1 MKNTHN
7 AGNGFTLIE
16 VMVTLILLTIG
27 MLGLV
32 AMQGRGIQ
40 YTTDS
45 VQRNNAA
52 MLATDLLEQIRANP
66 STLDNYLLTELPAA
80 GTCDTS
86 TAIQA
91 SDVDQQLTC
100 WSNKVRL
107 LLPDAETLKD
117 QFYVCRSS
125 SPGVCA
131 AGSAVEIQ
139 IAWRASGDGCLDAS
153 APANSDPGICRFR
166 LRGEL

>member
-1 MKNTHN
+1 MNKTRSAN
-7 AGNGFTLIE
+7 NGFTLIE

-45 VQRNNAA
+45 TQRNNAA
-52 MLATDLLEQIRANP
+52 MLASDLLEQIRANP
-66 STLDNYLLTELPAA
+66 SALDSYLMTTLPAA

-91 SDVDQQLTC
+91 NDVAQQLTC

-107 LLPDAETLKD
+107 LLPDVEVLKD

-125 SPGVCA
+125 APGTCA
-131 AGSAVEIQ
+131 VGSAVEIQ
-139 IAWRASGDGCLDAS
+139 VAWRSLGDGCLDAS
-153 APANSDPGICRFR
+153 APANSDPTICRFR

>member
-1 MKNTHN
+1 MSTAHN
-7 AGNGFTLIE
+7 ASSGFTMIE
-16 VMVTLILLTIG
+16 VLVTLILLTIG
-27 MLGLV
+27 ILGLV

-52 MLATDLLEQIRANP
+52 MLATDLFEQIRANP
-66 STLDNYLLTELPAA
+66 SALNSYLLTELPAA

-91 SDVDQQLTC
+91 NDVPQQLTC

-107 LLPDAETLKD
+107 LLPDAEALKD

-125 SPGVCA
+125 APGSCA
-131 AGSAVEIQ
+131 AGSALEIQ
-139 IAWRASGDGCLDAS
+139 IAWRATGEGCQDAS
-153 APANSDPGICRFR
+153 VPANSDTTICRFR